1 MRKRLLCLLVLLTMV
16 ICTGCGKKEK
26 PTSPGDVIIHDY
38 ANLLS
43 DDEESKLREQMEGLT
58 EYGSVIFITL
68 SQNTTS
74 TANYAAR
81 MYDGLLGTKSGIMFV
96 IDMDRRN
103 REIYIETDGYI
114 GSIITRGKAR
124 TITDN
129 TYKLASSQYY
139 YACAKK
145 TFEQASDLLAG
156 MDIPQP
162 MMYASNAI
170 IAVIAGLLINFIV
183 LRALNR
189 KKEVGVKEL
198 GDSVRG
204 STHLVS
210 NGVEV
215 LSRNV
220 TVIHTSSGGGGR
232 GGFGGGGGHH
242 SHGGGHRF

>member
-1 MRKRLLCLLVLLTMV
+1 MRKRLLCLLVLLAMV
-16 ICTGCGKKEK
+16 ICSGCGKKEK
-26 PTSPGDVIIHDY
+26 PASPGDVIIHDY
-38 ANLLS
+38 ASLLS

-58 EYGSVIFITL
+58 GYGSVVFITVDQK
-68 SQNTTS
+68 SSS
-74 TANYAAR
+74 TAKYASS
-81 MYDGLLGTKSGIMFV
+81 MYDKLLDTESGILFV
-96 IDMDRRN
+96 IDIGK

-124 TITDN
+124 VITDN
-129 TYKLASSQYY
+129 THKLATSQYFY
-139 YACAKK
+139 LCAKN
-145 TFEQASDLLAG
+145 TFEQAGDLLAG

-204 STHLVS
+204 RTHLVS

-220 TVIHTSSGGGGR
+220 TVIHTSSGGGGGR

>member
-16 ICTGCGKKEK
+16 ICTGCGKKKK
-26 PTSPGDVIIHDY
+26 PDSPGDVIIHDY
-38 ANLLS
+38 AGLLS

-58 EYGSVIFITL
+58 GYGSVIFITVNQK
-68 SQNTTS
+68 STS
-74 TANYAAR
+74 TAKYAAN
-81 MYDGLLGTKSGIMFV
+81 MYDKLLDRESGILFV
-96 IDMDRRN
+96 IDMGK

-124 TITDN
+124 VITDN
-129 TYKLASSQYY
+129 TYKLATRQYY
-139 YACAKK
+139 YLCASN
-145 TFEQASDLLAG
+145 TFEQAGDLLAG

-204 STHLVS
+204 RTHLVS

-220 TVIHTSSGGGGR
+220 TVIHTSSGGGGGR